1 MKIFFVLFY
10 LLLFMGCN
18 EENIINPTEDST
30 FGIYLLQDRAVS
42 IGQIRNININELEL
56 EDIPWISSSDV
67 DFYDYSSH
75 CIYLKK
81 DKIEFFTEEAN
92 IQMKDQPFII
102 LANNIRCYVGS
113 FHSGASSLA
122 PTQPYIDEMSIH
134 FFPSD
139 ILHISK
145 AWGNEIDIRINE
157 NLEYDLKTKN
167 KLHNGLSLSIKN
179 VDVISN
185 SDTAIVLYSYTIT
198 NNDKDNLYV
207 LDPNK
212 MGSDLFHYFTNGVS
226 FWSSN
231 RYIYSEYKK
240 VEQPDPYDSWKP
252 EWFVK
257 IEGGSTI
264 ERTVFLKGYPQIP
277 SGTYKCTLDFSNPSK
292 IEKSAR
298 KLPDGRYW
306 LGDIEAEIIKNVN
319 L

>member
-1 MKIFFVLFY
+1 
-10 LLLFMGCN
+10 MGCN
-18 EENIINPTEDST
+18 EENLINPTEDST
-30 FGIYLLQDRAVS
+30 FGIYLLKDRAVS
-42 IGQIRNININELEL
+42 ISKIRNININELEL
-56 EDIPWISSSDV
+56 EDIPWITSSDI

-102 LANNIRCYVGS
+102 LANNMRCYVGS
-113 FHSGASSLA
+113 FHSGASSMA
-122 PTQPYIDEMSIH
+122 PTQPYIDEMSIQ

-145 AWGNEIDIRINE
+145 AWKNEIDIRINK
-157 NLEYDLKTKN
+157 NLEYDLKEKN
-167 KLHNGLSLSIKN
+167 KLHKGLSLSIKN
-179 VDVISN
+179 VNVISN
-185 SDTAIVLYSYTIT
+185 SDTAIVLYSYAIT
-198 NNDKDNLYV
+198 NNDKNNLYV

-226 FWSSN
+226 FWSN
-231 RYIYSEYKK
+231 DRYIYSEYKK
-240 VEQPDPYDSWKP
+240 VEQPQPYDSWRP

-257 IEGGSTI
+257 IGSGSTI
-264 ERTVFLKGYPQIP
+264 ERTVLLKGYPQIP
-277 SGTYKCTLDFSNPSK
+277 SGTYKCTLNFSNPNK

-298 KLPDGRYW
+298 KMRDGRYW
-306 LGDIEAEIIKNVN
+306 LGDIDAEIIKNIN